1 MSLNDNRSRWSLNG
15 NEWQFEMDITKQNNN
30 LYRNLIAY
38 RKAVVIYDL
47 TCHFCE
53 RFIAIGDRT
62 KDQMIQAAR
71 SGKQNIVEGKAIS
84 LTSAE
89 THLKL
94 LGVARSSFQEL
105 LEDYIDYLRTRN
117 LRIWE
122 TDSKEVETMRN
133 LGLTYQDPKFFV
145 ELAETRNDEVIANM
159 AIVLLYQEDV
169 LLRKHIEKQI
179 SRFVNEG
186 GFRESLTK
194 ARIEEK
200 RKSNIFAIQCH
211 SAISDCACH

>member
-1 MSLNDNRSRWSLNG
+1 
-15 NEWQFEMDITKQNNN
+15 MDITKQGNNI
-30 LYRNLIAY
+30 YRNLIAY

-47 TCHFCE
+47 TYHFCE
-53 RFIAIGDRT
+53 RFITIGDRT
-62 KDQMIQAAR
+62 KDQMVQAAR
-71 SGKQNIVEGKAIS
+71 SGKQNIVEGKAAS

-105 LEDYIDYLRTRN
+105 LEDYYDYLRTRK

-122 TDSKEVETMRN
+122 TDSKEVEAMRE
-133 LGLTYQDPKFFV
+133 LGLSHTDSKFFL
-145 ELAETRNDEVIANM
+145 ELAESRNDEVIANM

-179 SRFVNEG
+179 KRFVDDG

-194 ARIEEK
+194 ARK
-200 RKSNIFAIQCH
+200 DKKKS
-211 SAISDCACH
+211 

>member
-1 MSLNDNRSRWSLNG
+1 
-15 NEWQFEMDITKQNNN
+15 MDITKQSNNI
-30 LYRNLIAY
+30 YRNLIAY

-47 TCHFCE
+47 TYHFCE

-71 SGKQNIVEGKAIS
+71 SGKQNIVEGKAAS

-89 THLKL
+89 IHLKL

-105 LEDYIDYLRTRN
+105 LEDYLDYLRTRN
-117 LRIWE
+117 LRIWK
-122 TDSKEVETMRN
+122 TDSKEVEAMRE
-133 LGLTYQDPKFFV
+133 LGSTHSNSKFFI

-159 AIVLLYQEDV
+159 AIVLLHQEDV

-179 SRFVNEG
+179 ERFVENG
-186 GFRESLTK
+186 GFRESLSQ
-194 ARIEEK
+194 ARFEK
-200 RKSNIFAIQCH
+200 KKKK
-211 SAISDCACH
+211 

>member
-1 MSLNDNRSRWSLNG
+1 
-15 NEWQFEMDITKQNNN
+15 MDVTKQNNN

-47 TCHFCE
+47 TYYFCE
-53 RFIAIGDRT
+53 RFIAVGDRT
-62 KDQMIQAAR
+62 KDQMVQAAR
-71 SGKQNIVEGKAIS
+71 SGKQNIVEGKAAS

-105 LEDYIDYLRTRN
+105 LEDYLDYLRTRK

-122 TDSKEVETMRN
+122 TSSKEVEAMRE
-133 LGLTYQDPKFFV
+133 LGLSHTDSKFFL
-145 ELAETRNDEVIANM
+145 ELAENRNDEVIANM

-179 SRFVNEG
+179 KRFVDYG
-186 GFRESLTK
+186 GFR
-194 ARIEEK
+194 
-200 RKSNIFAIQCH
+200 
-211 SAISDCACH
+211 

>member
-1 MSLNDNRSRWSLNG
+1 
-15 NEWQFEMDITKQNNN
+15 MDITRQSNNI
-30 LYRNLIAY
+30 YRNLIAY

-47 TCHFCE
+47 TYHFCE

-71 SGKQNIVEGKAIS
+71 SGKQNIVEGKAAS

-89 THLKL
+89 MHLNL
-94 LGVARSSFQEL
+94 LGIARSSFQEL
-105 LEDYIDYLRTRN
+105 LEDYFDYLRTRN

-122 TDSKEVETMRN
+122 TDSKEVEAMRE
-133 LGLTYQDPKFFV
+133 LGVKHRDSKFFI
-145 ELAETRNDEVIANM
+145 ELSKTRNDEVIANM

-179 SRFVNEG
+179 ARFVDEG

-194 ARIEEK
+194 ARTEK
-200 RKSNIFAIQCH
+200 KKKK
-211 SAISDCACH
+211 

>member
-1 MSLNDNRSRWSLNG
+1 
-15 NEWQFEMDITKQNNN
+15 MDVTKQNNN

-47 TCHFCE
+47 TYYFCE
-53 RFIAIGDRT
+53 RFIAVGDRT
-62 KDQMIQAAR
+62 KDQMVQAAR
-71 SGKQNIVEGKAIS
+71 SGKQNIVEGKAAS

-105 LEDYIDYLRTRN
+105 LEDYLDYLRTRK

-122 TDSKEVETMRN
+122 TSSKEVEAMRE
-133 LGLTYQDPKFFV
+133 LGLSHTDSKFFL
-145 ELAETRNDEVIANM
+145 ELAENRNDEVIANM

-179 SRFVNEG
+179 KRFVDYG
-186 GFRESLTK
+186 GFRESLAQ
-194 ARIEEK
+194 ARK
-200 RKSNIFAIQCH
+200 DKKKS
-211 SAISDCACH
+211 

>member
-1 MSLNDNRSRWSLNG
+1 MTDFG
-15 NEWQFEMDITKQNNN
+15 MDITKQNNN

-47 TCHFCE
+47 TYHFCD

-71 SGKQNIVEGKAIS
+71 SGKQNIVEGKAAS
-84 LTSAE
+84 PTSAE
-89 THLKL
+89 AHLNL

-105 LEDYIDYLRTRN
+105 LEDYLDYLRTRN
-117 LRIWE
+117 LRIWGTE
-122 TDSKEVETMRN
+122 SKEVEAMRE
-133 LGLTYQDPKFFV
+133 LGIKHRDSKFFL

-179 SRFVNEG
+179 KRFVDEG
-186 GFRESLTK
+186 GFKESLTK

-200 RKSNIFAIQCH
+200 KKKEKK
-211 SAISDCACH
+211 

>member
-1 MSLNDNRSRWSLNG
+1 
-15 NEWQFEMDITKQNNN
+15 MDITKQSNNI
-30 LYRNLIAY
+30 YRNLIAY

-47 TCHFCE
+47 TFLFCE

-71 SGKQNIVEGKAIS
+71 SGKQNIVEGKAAS

-89 THLKL
+89 MHLRL
-94 LGVARSSFQEL
+94 LGVARASFQEL
-105 LEDYIDYLRTRN
+105 LEDYLDYLRTRN

-122 TDSKEVETMRN
+122 TDSKEVEAMRE
-133 LGLTYQDPKFFV
+133 LGSTHNNSKFFI

-159 AIVLLYQEDV
+159 AIVLLHQEDV

-179 SRFVNEG
+179 ERFVENG
-186 GFRESLTK
+186 GFRESLSQ
-194 ARIEEK
+194 ARFEK
-200 RKSNIFAIQCH
+200 KKKK
-211 SAISDCACH
+211 

>member
-1 MSLNDNRSRWSLNG
+1 MTDFG
-15 NEWQFEMDITKQNNN
+15 MDITKQNNN

-47 TCHFCE
+47 TYHFCD

-71 SGKQNIVEGKAIS
+71 SGKQNIVEGKAAS
-84 LTSAE
+84 PTSAE
-89 THLKL
+89 AHLNL

-105 LEDYIDYLRTRN
+105 LEDYLDYLRTRN

-122 TDSKEVETMRN
+122 TDSKEVEAMRE
-133 LGLTYQDPKFFV
+133 LGTKHRDPKFFL
-145 ELAETRNDEVIANM
+145 ELAETRNDEVVANM

-179 SRFVNEG
+179 SRFVSEG

-200 RKSNIFAIQCH
+200 RKK
-211 SAISDCACH
+211 

>member
-1 MSLNDNRSRWSLNG
+1 
-15 NEWQFEMDITKQNNN
+15 MDITKQSNNI
-30 LYRNLIAY
+30 YRNLIAY

-47 TCHFCE
+47 TYHFCE

-71 SGKQNIVEGKAIS
+71 SGKQNIVEGKAAS

-89 THLKL
+89 MHLRL
-94 LGVARSSFQEL
+94 LGVARASFQEL
-105 LEDYIDYLRTRN
+105 LEDYLDYLRTRN

-122 TDSKEVETMRN
+122 TDSKEVEAMRE
-133 LGLTYQDPKFFV
+133 LGSTHNNSKFFI

-159 AIVLLYQEDV
+159 AIVLLHQEDV

-179 SRFVNEG
+179 ERFVENG
-186 GFRESLTK
+186 GFRESLSQ
-194 ARIEEK
+194 ARFEK
-200 RKSNIFAIQCH
+200 KKKK
-211 SAISDCACH
+211 

>member
-1 MSLNDNRSRWSLNG
+1 
-15 NEWQFEMDITKQNNN
+15 MDITKQNNN

-47 TCHFCE
+47 TYHFCE
-53 RFIAIGDRT
+53 RFITIGDRT
-62 KDQMIQAAR
+62 KDQMVQAAR
-71 SGKQNIVEGKAIS
+71 SGKQNIVEGKAAS

-105 LEDYIDYLRTRN
+105 LEDYLDYLRTRK

-122 TDSKEVETMRN
+122 TDSKEVEAMRE
-133 LGLTYQDPKFFV
+133 LGLSHTDSKFFL
-145 ELAETRNDEVIANM
+145 ELAESRNDEVIANM

-179 SRFVNEG
+179 KRFVDDG
-186 GFRESLTK
+186 GFRESLAK
-194 ARIEEK
+194 ARK
-200 RKSNIFAIQCH
+200 DKKKS
-211 SAISDCACH
+211 

>member
-1 MSLNDNRSRWSLNG
+1 
-15 NEWQFEMDITKQNNN
+15 MDITKQNNN

-47 TCHFCE
+47 TYHFCE
-53 RFIAIGDRT
+53 RFITIGDRT
-62 KDQMIQAAR
+62 KDQMVQAAR
-71 SGKQNIVEGKAIS
+71 SGKQNIVEGKAAS

-105 LEDYIDYLRTRN
+105 LEDYYDYLRTRK

-122 TDSKEVETMRN
+122 TDSKEVEAMRE
-133 LGLTYQDPKFFV
+133 LGLSHSDSNFFL
-145 ELAETRNDEVIANM
+145 ELAESRNDEVIANM

-179 SRFVNEG
+179 KRFVDYG
-186 GFRESLTK
+186 GFRESLAK
-194 ARIEEK
+194 ARK
-200 RKSNIFAIQCH
+200 DKKKS
-211 SAISDCACH
+211 

>member
-1 MSLNDNRSRWSLNG
+1 
-15 NEWQFEMDITKQNNN
+15 MDITRQSNNI
-30 LYRNLIAY
+30 YRNLIAY

-47 TCHFCE
+47 TYLFCE

-71 SGKQNIVEGKAIS
+71 SGKQNIVEGKAAS

-94 LGVARSSFQEL
+94 LGVARASFQEL
-105 LEDYIDYLRTRN
+105 LEDFIDYLRARK

-122 TDSKEVETMRN
+122 SDSKEVEAMRD
-133 LGLTYQDPKFFV
+133 LGLTHSDSKFFV

-179 SRFVNEG
+179 ARFVDDG
-186 GFRESLTK
+186 GFRESLSK
-194 ARIEEK
+194 ARIEK
-200 RKSNIFAIQCH
+200 KKKK
-211 SAISDCACH
+211 

>member
-1 MSLNDNRSRWSLNG
+1 MADIG
-15 NEWQFEMDITKQNNN
+15 MDITKQNNN

-47 TCHFCE
+47 TYHFCE

-71 SGKQNIVEGKAIS
+71 SGKQNIVEGKAAS

-105 LEDYIDYLRTRN
+105 LEDYTDYLRTRN
-117 LRIWE
+117 LRRWE
-122 TDSKEVETMRN
+122 TESKEVEAMRA
-133 LGLTYQDPKFFV
+133 LGLSHSDSKFFL

-159 AIVLLYQEDV
+159 VIVLLHQEDV

-179 SRFVNEG
+179 ARFVREG
-186 GFRESLTK
+186 GFRESLAK

-200 RKSNIFAIQCH
+200 RKK
-211 SAISDCACH
+211 

>member
-1 MSLNDNRSRWSLNG
+1 MAFVRSRSLNG
-15 NEWQFEMDITKQNNN
+15 IKWQIFEMDITKQNNN

-47 TCHFCE
+47 TYHFCE

-62 KDQMIQAAR
+62 KDQMVQAAR
-71 SGKQNIVEGKAIS
+71 SGKQNIVEGKAAS

-89 THLKL
+89 SHLNL
-94 LGVARSSFQEL
+94 LGVARASFQEL
-105 LEDYIDYLRTRN
+105 LEDYTDYLRTRK
-117 LRIWE
+117 LRIWG
-122 TDSKEVETMRN
+122 TDSKEVEAMRE
-133 LGLTYQDPKFFV
+133 LGLSHDDPKFFL
-145 ELAETRNDEVIANM
+145 ELAESRNDEVIANM

-179 SRFVNEG
+179 KRFVDEG

-194 ARIEEK
+194 ARKDKK
-200 RKSNIFAIQCH
+200 RN
-211 SAISDCACH
+211 

>member
-1 MSLNDNRSRWSLNG
+1 MADFG
-15 NEWQFEMDITKQNNN
+15 MDITKQNNN

-47 TCHFCE
+47 TYHFCD

-71 SGKQNIVEGKAIS
+71 SGKQNIVEGKAAS

-94 LGVARSSFQEL
+94 LGVARYSFQEL

-122 TDSKEVETMRN
+122 TNSKEVEAMRE
-133 LGLTYQDPKFFV
+133 LGLKHRDSKFFL

-179 SRFVNEG
+179 SRFVSDG

-200 RKSNIFAIQCH
+200 KKK
-211 SAISDCACH
+211 